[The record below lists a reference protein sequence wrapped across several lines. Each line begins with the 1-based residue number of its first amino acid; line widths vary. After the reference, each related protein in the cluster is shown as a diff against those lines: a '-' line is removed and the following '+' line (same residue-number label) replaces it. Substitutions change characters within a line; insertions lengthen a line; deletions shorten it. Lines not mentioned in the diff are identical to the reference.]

1 MPPSLKIVKEGLRRT
16 TEALALELALP
27 QPSKT
32 APEWSDLEW
41 QLASASAVAHGV
53 SPLLCKS
60 SQWQNQGWKFF
71 LASQQAHVEHR
82 HRRIAAL
89 LECIDTDARA
99 IELAIVPLKGSALH
113 ALRLYEPGDRPMADI
128 DLLVREDDAGRTI
141 KLLHRLGY
149 VESFVVWKHR
159 VFKPAK
165 DDPVVGLGEHR
176 DTPIN
181 IELHTRI
188 QERLPVTAVDITRR
202 IYPRRPHAGLNP
214 YPSDGALMSHLLL
227 HAAGNIC
234 HRSLRLLHLNDIA
247 RLSARMSPSD
257 WDCLWDTHSVDAPWW
272 ALPPL
277 RLVERYY
284 ANTIPQNLLAR
295 LESHCHPLLKIV
307 SRRQTLTQVS
317 CSELW
322 HHTLHGV
329 EWLRSFRDIG
339 RYVRNR
345 VRPTDEAL
353 KEHTD
358 LVRTQIWLQEKS
370 WVTLS
375 RGQRALALLT
385 RPLPRMDTLYV
396 VRAALEAFPPVG

>member
-27 QPSKT
+27 QPSDT

-41 QLASASAVAHGV
+41 QLASAAAVAHGV

-60 SQWQNQGWKFF
+60 SQWQNPGWKFF

-89 LECIDTDARA
+89 LERIDIDARA
-99 IELAIVPLKGSALH
+99 VDLAIVPLKGSALH
-113 ALRLYEPGDRPMADI
+113 ALRLYEPGDRPMADV
-128 DLLVREDDAGRTI
+128 DLLVREEDTGRTI
-141 KLLHRLGY
+141 KLLQELGY
-149 VESFVVWKHR
+149 VESFVVWKHH

-165 DDPVVGLGEHR
+165 GEPVVGLGEHR

-202 IYPRRPHAGLNP
+202 IYPRQPHSGLNP

-257 WDCLWDTHSVDAPWW
+257 WDSLWDTHSVDAPWW

-284 ANTIPQNLLAR
+284 ANTIPKNVLAR

-396 VRAALEAFPPVG
+396 VRAALEAPPPSG